1 MITSS
6 EATRS
11 NPLSLACAFVGITAL
26 SDKRLN
32 PTCSRLDFGLI
43 VGLRSPALK
52 NTSLER
58 KLFVIL
64 SSPFPYTISLKA
76 DNHSLFTTSIRPPI
90 DLFLRGSSWLIR
102 IFLRIAYRENVQ
114 DTEQNRFYSDRLN
127 RFDRHARS

>member
-26 SDKRLN
+26 SDRRLN

-43 VGLRSPALK
+43 VGLRSSALK

-64 SSPFPYTISLKA
+64 SSPFPYTISLNA
-76 DNHSLFTTSIRPPI
+76 DNHSLFTTSIRPPSAPI
-90 DLFLRGSSWLIR
+90 FRGNSSSILRPSRKAHRGNVRCTERTHFLKD
-102 IFLRIAYRENVQ
+102 FLSHIVYR
-114 DTEQNRFYSDRLN
+114 D
-127 RFDRHARS
+127 